1 MSRDGFEK
9 MRVTMRPPRPSPR
22 PGDGQR
28 LAGIHDN
35 GITPASACSNC
46 HSAIP
51 WIGQAR
57 IDFGF
62 KDKLRPPRVGMAPR
76 GEAQVVK
83 EAKRATGVPATEG
96 TAWHH
101 VVPSA
106 CAKQR
111 NCITLADRVM
121 PRHFAGPLP
130 RPAEPTASYP
140 ARRARSF
147 SSTPQCHDQHL
158 PGTDARS
165 RRCSHAV
172 GRQTLGSSG
181 DPSPITF
188 PTAVA
193 KSNATKSPL
202 LARR

>member
-1 MSRDGFEK
+1 
-9 MRVTMRPPRPSPR
+9 VTMRPPRPSPR
-22 PGDGQR
+22 TGDGQR

-57 IDFGF
+57 IDLGF

-83 EAKRATGVPATEG
+83 EAKRATGAPATEG
-96 TAWHH
+96 NAWHH

-121 PRHFAGPLP
+121 PRARCRDLRNQPPHTRRDERGHSVLP
-130 RPAEPTASYP
+130 PSVTINTSPAL
-140 ARRARSF
+140 
-147 SSTPQCHDQHL
+147 TPDREGAATRL
-158 PGTDARS
+158 DAKRWAVLEIPARS
-165 RRCSHAV
+165 RFQLLSPNRTQRSLRCWPA
-172 GRQTLGSSG
+172 GE
-181 DPSPITF
+181 D
-188 PTAVA
+188 
-193 KSNATKSPL
+193 
-202 LARR
+202 

>member
-1 MSRDGFEK
+1 VHRPPGKLASPPKMSRDGFEK

-83 EAKRATGVPATEG
+83 EAKRATGVPSG
-96 TAWHH
+96 
-101 VVPSA
+101 
-106 CAKQR
+106 
-111 NCITLADRVM
+111 
-121 PRHFAGPLP
+121 
-130 RPAEPTASYP
+130 
-140 ARRARSF
+140 
-147 SSTPQCHDQHL
+147 
-158 PGTDARS
+158 
-165 RRCSHAV
+165 
-172 GRQTLGSSG
+172 LGS
-181 DPSPITF
+181 DL
-188 PTAVA
+188 
-193 KSNATKSPL
+193 NAL
-202 LARR
+202 RRVRRRR